1 MSTDGTAARSP
12 NSSRQPAAG
21 WRAEPPGAICAAE
34 VGSKAVLAQASG
46 KEGSCSDSRPLPKA
60 RALQAKQHWDLPLP
74 AQRDFRA
81 SVWGPQLI

>member
-1 MSTDGTAARSP
+1 M
-12 NSSRQPAAG
+12 
-21 WRAEPPGAICAAE
+21 
-34 VGSKAVLAQASG
+34 QASV